1 MGITIQQ
8 KGGEMTINVNVAEL
22 RELTPRILVLGVGG
36 AGGNAINGMIEAGLQ
51 GVEFVAVNTDAQDL
65 KMNKADAKIQ
75 LGANLTKGLGA
86 GGKNDLGQAS
96 ADESLNEIINFIQ
109 GSNMVFITAGMGGG
123 TGTGASH
130 VIARAAKELNILTV
144 GVVTLPFSYE
154 GPSRMKRALQGLE
167 ELKKHVD
174 TNIVIPNQNLF
185 KVASEKTTFE
195 ESFELSNR
203 VLKQGV
209 QSVTDLMVRP
219 GLINLDFA
227 DVETIMSGM
236 GKAMMGTGEAEGEK
250 RASEAAD
257 QALKNPLID
266 EYSLKGA
273 KGLLINITGGK
284 DLTLFEVD
292 EAVNKVRAEVDPEAE
307 LIIGAI
313 TDPAL
318 EGKMRVSIVAT
329 ALDGQGP
336 ETKPIVSMVHRIHN
350 RNVGYSDNFAK
361 NLVMNQPTLNA
372 TEGATALDMRADI
385 EQNNEVD
392 EKKDQTNESSFEN
405 ISIENATYLQNVG
418 NMSSNEAHIK
428 TDNEVPNFE
437 VDSIELATPQ
447 LFSNDEEINS
457 FNHENKNAEE
467 SQENTVEKEPE
478 MFESSDFKENSEI
491 KEPEMF
497 ENSEVEDD
505 FEIPAFLRRQKN

>member
-1 MGITIQQ
+1 
-8 KGGEMTINVNVAEL
+8 MTININVPEL
-22 RELTPRILVLGVGG
+22 RELKPRILVLGVGG
-36 AGGNAINGMIEAGLQ
+36 AGGNAINGMIAAELQ
-51 GVEFVAVNTDAQDL
+51 GEEFVAVNTDTQDL
-65 KMNKADAKIQ
+65 KMNKAEAKIQ
-75 LGANLTKGLGA
+75 LGSNLTKGLGA
-86 GGKNDLGQAS
+86 GGKIDLGQAS

-154 GPSRMKRALQGLE
+154 GPTRMQRALQGLK

-203 VLKQGV
+203 VLKHGV
-209 QSVTDLMVRP
+209 QSITDLMVRP
-219 GLINLDFA
+219 GIINLDFA

-236 GKAMMGTGEAEGEK
+236 GKAMMGTGEAEGDQ
-250 RASEAAD
+250 RASEATD

-292 EAVNKVRAEVDPEAE
+292 EAVNKVRAEVDSEAE

-329 ALDGQGP
+329 ALDNQGP
-336 ETKPIVSMVHRIHN
+336 QTKPVVSMVHRIHN
-350 RNVGYSDNFAK
+350 RNFGYRDNSEK
-361 NLVMNQPTLNA
+361 TLVLNQPTLSA
-372 TEGATALDMRADI
+372 TEGATALDISTAI
-385 EQNNEVD
+385 EQNKAVEPQ
-392 EKKDQTNESSFEN
+392 KQTNEPSFEN
-405 ISIENATYLQNVG
+405 ISIENATYLQN
-418 NMSSNEAHIK
+418 MEKIPINEEYLKKEDEI
-428 TDNEVPNFE
+428 PNFE
-437 VDSIELATPQ
+437 VDSIELADPQ
-447 LFSNDEEINS
+447 LFSDDEEINTT
-457 FNHENKNAEE
+457 NHENKD
-467 SQENTVEKEPE
+467 EKESE
-478 MFESSDFKENSEI
+478 AFESRDSEENSEI

-497 ENSEVEDD
+497 ESSDLEDD
-505 FEIPAFLRRQKN
+505 LEIPAFLRRQKN